1 MQIKIPTEIM
11 SQIQK
16 QTVFR
21 SHFFFFFGCSKS
33 YHTLHIKTFDL
44 LRFSI
49 PLTSSKFCFKPKI
62 TSSVPIIMELFLE
75 QSKCI
80 LENILLRLFSFY
92 YMNREIL
99 KEQKPDH
106 LIKPQSLFCPSHWTW
121 KRARHGQYKVR
132 FHSIIIIVNNS
143 WLTGMWRVPPFPLR
157 STPIPG

>member
-1 MQIKIPTEIM
+1 MHFCTSEELQNVKISILHFISPCGSFLNWKYGHDMSWYLLSHKIWLTFMQIKIPTEIM

-21 SHFFFFFGCSKS
+21 SLFFFFFGCSTRVKS
-33 YHTLHIKTFDL
+33 YRTLHIKTFDL

-80 LENILLRLFSFY
+80 LENIILRLF
-92 YMNREIL
+92 L
-99 KEQKPDH
+99 LDEQRDLEGAK
-106 LIKPQSLFCPSHWTW
+106 
-121 KRARHGQYKVR
+121 A
-132 FHSIIIIVNNS
+132 
-143 WLTGMWRVPPFPLR
+143 
-157 STPIPG
+157 